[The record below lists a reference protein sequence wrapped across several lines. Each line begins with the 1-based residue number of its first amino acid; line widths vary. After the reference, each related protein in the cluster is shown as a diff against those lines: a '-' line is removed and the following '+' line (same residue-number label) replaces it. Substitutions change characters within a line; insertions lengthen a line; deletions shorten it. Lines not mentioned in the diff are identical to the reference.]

1 MRPEATERG
10 AMDRDDVTRDPAH
23 DTLKVGELAKRTGI
37 SVRAL
42 HHYDEIGLL
51 RPSGRTHSGHRL
63 YGAEDVARL
72 QQVTSL
78 RQLGFSLDEIRACL
92 ERPDHSPRR
101 VIDLHLGRLR
111 EQIEAQRLLCERLE
125 GLGRW
130 LDAWGGP
137 AASGASG
144 TGAHRAGD
152 VGSRA
157 PTIDELANIVE
168 MMTMV
173 ESYYTPE
180 QLEWLKQRRET
191 VGEERIREVE
201 AEWPRLI
208 AEVRAEMERG
218 TDPADERVQA
228 LARRWTGLVEEFT
241 GGNPEIAGAA
251 RKIYED
257 QAPVARQMGIDRELM
272 AYVERANQ
280 AAKRPE

>member
-1 MRPEATERG
+1 MRPEA
-10 AMDRDDVTRDPAH
+10 MDRVPGERENGH
-23 DTLKVGELAKRTGI
+23 RRLKVGELAKRTGV
-37 SVRAL
+37 SVRTL

-51 RPSGRTHSGHRL
+51 RPTHRTPTGHRL

-72 QQVTSL
+72 QQVRSL
-78 RQLGFSLDEIRACL
+78 RQLGLSLDEVRACL
-92 ERPDHSPRR
+92 DRPDHSARR
-101 VIDLHLGRLR
+101 VIDLHLTRLR
-111 EQIEAQRLLCERLE
+111 EQIALQRQLYERLD
-125 GLGRW
+125 GLARW
-130 LDAWGGP
+130 LDATGGD
-137 AASGASG
+137 ATRGAGRARSAS
-144 TGAHRAGD
+144 
-152 VGSRA
+152 
-157 PTIDELANIVE
+157 IDELARIVE

-228 LARRWTGLVEEFT
+228 LARRWTGLVAEFT
-241 GGNPEIAGAA
+241 GSNPEIAKAA

-257 QAPVARQMGIDRELM
+257 QAPVAQQMGIDRELM

-280 AAKRPE
+280 AAKGSE